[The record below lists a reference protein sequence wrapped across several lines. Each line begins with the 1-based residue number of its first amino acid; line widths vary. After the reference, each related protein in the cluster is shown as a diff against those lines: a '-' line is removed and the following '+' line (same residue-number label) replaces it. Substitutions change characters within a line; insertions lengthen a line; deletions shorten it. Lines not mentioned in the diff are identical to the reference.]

1 MTTTSPNPTTDSP
14 TIPRRTAMTTAVT
27 TPPRTNTRSNIRPQR
42 FTTLL
47 SVELR
52 KLVDTRTGKAL
63 VGLSILIPLA
73 ALIWMLTKG
82 NSIEVSWQSYS
93 IFSGVLGI
101 TIPLI
106 ALFAMTSEWTQ
117 RTALTTFTLSPR
129 RGRVLAAKFLSS
141 FTVAMAMLAVVIAMT
156 LGAVALGGLITGQTA
171 SFDSFGTDV
180 RGLVVMTALQVIMAA
195 GFGALA
201 AQTAV
206 AVAAFL
212 VAPSA
217 WALLGTLVLGGNAQW
232 LDVFAAYGRLASSTP
247 LADLP
252 QTITAI
258 TVWVVLPATIGV
270 VRSLRREV
278 K

>member
-1 MTTTSPNPTTDSP
+1 MTTTSPDPTTRSQ
-14 TIPRRTAMTTAVT
+14 TITTRTAMTIAVT
-27 TPPRTNTRSNIRPQR
+27 TPPRTDTRSAIRPQR

-73 ALIWMLTKG
+73 ALIWMLTTG
-82 NSIEVSWQSYS
+82 NSIDVSWQSYS
-93 IFSGVLGI
+93 VFSGVLGI

-129 RGRVLAAKFLSS
+129 RGRVLTAKFLSS
-141 FTVAMAMLAVVIAMT
+141 FAVAMAMLAVVIAMT
-156 LGAVALGGLITGQTA
+156 LGAVALGGVITGQTA

-217 WALLGTLVLGGNAQW
+217 WALLATLVLGANAEW
-232 LDVFAAYGRLASSTP
+232 LDVFSAYGRLASSTP
-247 LADLP
+247 LAELA

-258 TVWVVLPATIGV
+258 TVWVVLPSTIGV